1 MGPLADDPLGREDGA
16 PYGRPRHHY
25 PRGAATSGAGLPPL
39 FGNPPSRQALLA
51 KRYSPERLEAACHRA
66 LAIGGASYRSIKS
79 ILEHGLDRVPLEEQ
93 ATLELP
99 QEHDNLRGPDYYNSW
114 N

>member
-1 MGPLADDPLGREDGA
+1 MIRWAQKTGPHTAAIVTRILEERPHPEQGYRPCLGILRLGE
-16 PYGRPRHHY
+16 
-25 PRGAATSGAGLPPL
+25 
-39 FGNPPSRQALLA
+39 
-51 KRYSPERLEAACHRA
+51 RYSPERLEAACHRA

-79 ILEHGLDRVPLEEQ
+79 ILEHGLDRVPLQEQ